1 MQISRVVFLGTG
13 DAYSAYGRLNAAY
26 LIEGSEGSLLLDCGP
41 TFLAALNR
49 EKLSTDPIDAVFIT
63 HLHGD
68 HFGGLPF
75 LFLHLCYIEPRSRPL
90 TLIGP
95 PGIES
100 RVMRLYRT
108 MYADSAEEP
117 RPYAVHFVESHPGE
131 QLLYSG
137 MQIIPFNVP
146 HQQNPPSYGVELKAG
161 GRKIVFTGDSGWT
174 EDLATHTQGADLFIC
189 ECSFFETR
197 LPTHLD
203 YIRIAE
209 NLARFGAK
217 RTILTH
223 LGVEVLERQ
232 EEIEIETGYDG
243 LVVTF

>member
-1 MQISRVVFLGTG
+1 MKISRVVFLGTG
-13 DAYSAYGRLNAAY
+13 DAYSAGGRHTAAY

-49 EKLSTDPIDAVFIT
+49 GKLSADPIDVVFIT

-75 LFLHLCYIEPRSRPL
+75 LFLHCTNMEPRNRPL
-90 TLIGP
+90 TIIGP

-100 RVMRLYRT
+100 RVMQLYRA

-117 RPYAVHFVESHPGE
+117 MPYAVHFVEAQPGDALI
-131 QLLYSG
+131 QVG
-137 MQIIPFNVP
+137 MQILPFKVP
-146 HQQNPPSYGVELKAG
+146 HQQNPPSYGVEIKAG
-161 GRKIVFTGDSGWT
+161 DKKIVYTGDSGWT
-174 EDLATHTQGADLFIC
+174 EDLVKRTQGADLFIC

-203 YIRIAE
+203 YPRISE
-209 NLARFGAK
+209 NLPRFGA
-217 RTILTH
+217 RRIILTH
-223 LGVEVLERQ
+223 LGEEVLERQ
-232 EEIEIETGYDG
+232 DELEIETGHDG